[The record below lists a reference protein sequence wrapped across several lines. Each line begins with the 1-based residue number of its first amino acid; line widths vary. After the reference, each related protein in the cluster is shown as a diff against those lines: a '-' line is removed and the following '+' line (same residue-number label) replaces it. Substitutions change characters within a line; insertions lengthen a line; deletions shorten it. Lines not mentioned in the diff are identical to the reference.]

1 MKKCVAYI
9 AWTDKVQL
17 FCVVDWQN
25 TVGSVT
31 ARTTV
36 VVGDSVRYSSD
47 GGGGGMNGCEL
58 WRFCNSDQISCV
70 LNWFF
75 S

>member
-47 GGGGGMNGCEL
+47 GGGGGNERL
-58 WRFCNSDQISCV
+58 WALTILQFRPDQ
-70 LNWFF
+70 LRA
-75 S
+75 